1 MSPPKKHLTAK
12 RTLTS
17 AECAKV
23 LLSFQGQ
30 EDSAICVPGLAYYQ
44 KVRKKKAFMGRIL
57 RRQAVRTDSI
67 SGQCELT
74 GTLRK
79 GKAS

>member
-17 AECAKV
+17 ECAKV
-23 LLSFQGQ
+23 LPSFQGQ
-30 EDSAICVPGLAYYQ
+30 EDSAICVLGLAYYQ